1 MDDGCYESAV
11 LMVIM
16 ITNAMAWTGL
26 THHVEKQAGDG
37 QHWPFLVCIQAPEC
51 CRAHRLYEQVLCS
64 YGTKHLGRLLGH
76 GSKSISIQIHQ
87 HLEPSGVSLP
97 NRCWPNLIL
106 RWAGDTACSDKM
118 PASLKTH
125 NPGAIRCQPQCLRF
139 QTPH

>member
-51 CRAHRLYEQVLCS
+51 CRAHRLYE
-64 YGTKHLGRLLGH
+64 HM
-76 GSKSISIQIHQ
+76 
-87 HLEPSGVSLP
+87 
-97 NRCWPNLIL
+97 
-106 RWAGDTACSDKM
+106 TACHHGKHR
-118 PASLKTH
+118 PAISFRTYRMRDIMASSVHKKSAFVFVIDIMNRVLVARIPCT
-125 NPGAIRCQPQCLRF
+125 NLMLF
-139 QTPH
+139 FFDNS